1 VTTQPEQ
8 NTHSLS
14 FHQRKLDNGLEI
26 IGEHNPNAKTFAA
39 GYFVKTGSRDETD
52 DISGVS
58 HFLEHM
64 MFKGTE
70 RRTAEDI
77 NREFDELGANYNAF
91 TSEEQTVYYGAVIA
105 DRSAALLDL
114 LSDMVRP
121 SLRQED
127 FDMEKNVILEE
138 IAMYDDRPNFKV
150 FDQAREHY
158 FSQHTL
164 GNSVLGTTE
173 SITALE
179 RDQMMQYFEK
189 RYAANNMILCI
200 SGNYDWATVQSQIEQ
215 VTTTWKSQ
223 ESERYYP
230 ASGGVIGQH
239 SSSEERLH
247 RLHVAVYA
255 PGVSAQSD
263 ERYAASILAYCI
275 GGGHGSRIH
284 WALIDKGLVDSAS
297 LWHSASDQHGDFSA
311 YLSMEPTKYDE
322 VMEIFRNCLR
332 DVQDKGITS
341 EEWQR
346 AQRKFATGITLGGE
360 TPFSRLMSFGRAYQY
375 RQEYMSVKKTV
386 DLVKSTSL
394 ADGLQLLES
403 RPFDDLFEYVLKP
416 AELKPV

>member
-1 VTTQPEQ
+1 MTIQSDSQ
-8 NTHSLS
+8 ARALS
-14 FHQRKLDNGLEI
+14 FHHQKLSNGLEI
-26 IGEHNPNAKTFAA
+26 IGEHNPSAKTFAA
-39 GYFVKTGSRDETD
+39 GYFVKTGSRDEND
-52 DISGVS
+52 AISGVS

-105 DRSAALLDL
+105 DRSEALLDL
-114 LSDMVRP
+114 LSDMIRP
-121 SLRQED
+121 SLRQDD

-158 FSQHTL
+158 FVNHTL
-164 GNSVLGTTE
+164 GNSVLGTSE

-189 RYAANNMILCI
+189 RYAANNMILCV
-200 SGNYDWATVQSQIEQ
+200 SGNYDWAEVLKQIEKA
-215 VTTTWKSQ
+215 TETWTSQ
-223 ESERYYP
+223 ESERHYP
-230 ASGGVIGQH
+230 NSDGVIGQH
-239 SSSEERLH
+239 SNTEERLH
-247 RLHVAVYA
+247 RCHVAVYT
-255 PGVSAQSD
+255 PGVSAQS
-263 ERYAASILAYCI
+263 EQRFAASILAYCI
-275 GGGHGSRIH
+275 GGGHGSRLH

-311 YLSMEPTKYDE
+311 YLSMEPAKYDE
-322 VMEIFRNCLR
+322 VMAIFRDCLVN
-332 DVQDKGITS
+332 VQENGITS

-360 TPFSRLMSFGRAYQY
+360 TPFSRLMSFGRSYQY
-375 RQEYMSVKKTV
+375 RQEYMSVKQTV
-386 DLVKSTSL
+386 NLVKQTNL
-394 ADGLQLLES
+394 TRGLRLLEAK
-403 RPFDDLFEYVLKP
+403 PFSNLFEYALKP
-416 AELKPV
+416 A